1 MVVFNNSIHSTLKVV
16 RNTMTD
22 ITLAIVGGGI
32 VTPSRKQIPSPQE
45 ITQLIETF
53 AANGFTLKIVLA
65 DPAHPT
71 VHDAPLFASP
81 EYQEHVTIYKGEFRA
96 YYNENSLPDI
106 VFDFTGVHTYA
117 EFNTHHH
124 ISPDHHVH
132 LIPFGCLAEEFNYM
146 SMIEPLLIC
155 PPELYANFNHSIKN
169 DINQMINILKELG
182 EMFDDCLP
190 ALTDDIRLNYE
201 VLQQYFE
208 IIIQVSDNLLEYQR
222 FTEFTNYIREFY
234 KDKGG
239 DYQVALARYNHMFS
253 EIYSDIYI
261 TLRDTAST
269 IHGLHNSKQIL
280 GWYYGNF
287 NSLDGIDNK
296 YVPILVI
303 FMIEF
308 CKQHRLFGELDIDTI
323 LSEVI
328 LQDGSRN
335 KFIKRNSPFI
345 QIVE

>member
-1 MVVFNNSIHSTLKVV
+1 MQPF
-16 RNTMTD
+16 
-22 ITLAIVGGGI
+22 TLAVIGGGI
-32 VTPSRKQIPSPQE
+32 VNPSRKQIPSPQE

-53 AANGFTLKIVLA
+53 AANGFKLKIVLA

-71 VHDAPLFASP
+71 VHDAPFFASP
-81 EYQEHVTIYKGEFRA
+81 EYQKHVIIYNGEFRA
-96 YYNENSLPDI
+96 YYNVHSLPNKSI
-106 VFDFTGVHTYA
+106 LFDFTGVHTYA
-117 EFNTHHH
+117 EFNMHHN
-124 ISPDHHVH
+124 ISSDRRVH
-132 LIPFGCLAEEFNYM
+132 LIPFGCTAEEFSYM
-146 SMIEPLLIC
+146 SVIEPLLIC
-155 PPELYANFNHSIKN
+155 PPELYANFYHGIKN
-169 DINQMINILKELG
+169 DINQMIHNLNELS
-182 EMFDDCLP
+182 EIFEEYLP
-190 ALTDDIRLNYE
+190 TLTDDIRLNYD

-222 FTEFTNYIREFY
+222 FAVFTNYIREFY
-234 KDKGG
+234 KDKEG
-239 DYQVALARYNHMFS
+239 DYQVALVRYNHMFG
-253 EIYSDIYI
+253 EIYSDIYRTI
-261 TLRDTAST
+261 RDIAAT

-280 GWYYGNF
+280 PWYYGNF

-296 YVPILVI
+296 YVPVLVI

-323 LSEVI
+323 MSEVI